1 MVPRFG
7 RQGSVRLGEGACLD
21 TGPTDPRLSWERMRS
36 AWLKLRR
43 NRYFIGPYSDTPD
56 ITVIGPP
63 PYFVLSEGCPPDE
76 LGRTIRM
83 ALDASVH
90 EIVSGDSAVRLA
102 EDRTLDLAR
111 LAGVKGRRTFERGAR
126 VVDFDCVGVDEILI
140 TPSSESVDTGSRCP
154 RRSGVASSAR
164 QTPSWGTPQCALLHG
179 QRPSAAGDSGGHC
192 GALAQPNDPPEGSGQ
207 LRRRRART
215 FSPFS
220 SCSPVGTKPICL

>member
-1 MVPRFG
+1 
-7 RQGSVRLGEGACLD
+7 
-21 TGPTDPRLSWERMRS
+21 MRS
-36 AWLKLRR
+36 AWLQLRR

-111 LAGVKGRRTFERGAR
+111 LAGVKDRRTFERGAR

-140 TPSSESVDTGSRCP
+140 TPSFRKRGYWEPVPEAQWCR
-154 RRSGVASSAR
+154 V
-164 QTPSWGTPQCALLHG
+164 L
-179 QRPSAAGDSGGHC
+179 RPSDSELGDAAV
-192 GALAQPNDPPEGSGQ
+192 
-207 LRRRRART
+207 RAVARAT
-215 FSPFS
+215 A
-220 SCSPVGTKPICL
+220 